1 MLADASKYF
10 ICIVDE
16 TKMVQQLG
24 NFGIPVEIMSF
35 GFENTINKLK
45 TFGSKIEVRNQKSE
59 TGNVIIDL
67 KGVIIEEPD
76 KLESEIKKVTGV
88 IEVGIFAKNKPNLLI
103 VGNDKTYKPIDSSIA

>member
-1 MLADASKYF
+1 MELIPEKMLADASKYF

-45 TFGSKIEVRNQKSE
+45 TFEAKSK
-59 TGNVIIDL
+59 
-67 KGVIIEEPD
+67 
-76 KLESEIKKVTGV
+76 
-88 IEVGIFAKNKPNLLI
+88 
-103 VGNDKTYKPIDSSIA
+103 